1 MLKKKIYFY
10 FGSLKLYSWNHVA
23 DGPSSPRRKLKSES
37 AASEGMKKSK
47 SISSKMAKGGGE
59 RGMGDEGGG
68 ALRKSQSVVDP
79 PDSPTKSRTL
89 SESQKPLFLDEMM
102 LSKRDSVRRDSKL
115 RDLIKSK
122 KFSTFYELKKA
133 REEIHGFGM
142 EDNQPIFDHLPGNTD
157 FFFP

>member
-1 MLKKKIYFY
+1 
-10 FGSLKLYSWNHVA
+10 
-23 DGPSSPRRKLKSES
+23 
-37 AASEGMKKSK
+37 
-47 SISSKMAKGGGE
+47 MAKKGGAEGGE
-59 RGMGDEGGG
+59 GGAEEDGGG
-68 ALRKSQSVVDP
+68 AMRKSQSVASKMVEP
-79 PDSPTKSRTL
+79 PDSPSKSRTL

-142 EDNQPIFDHLPGNTD
+142 EDNQPIFDHLPGIKINNYVNVVVD
-157 FFFP
+157 FSSISVFS